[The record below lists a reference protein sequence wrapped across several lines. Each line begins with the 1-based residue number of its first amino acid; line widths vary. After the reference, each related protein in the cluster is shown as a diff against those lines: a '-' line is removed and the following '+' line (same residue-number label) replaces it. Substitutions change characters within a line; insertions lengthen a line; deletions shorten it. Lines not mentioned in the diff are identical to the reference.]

1 MRYDDFVLQLDASA
15 RGGFRARVVKSPFGE
30 GAVGFALPAIA
41 GTSPAG
47 GNPASAVSRDLEHAA
62 GGVQIPP
69 ELPPIE
75 IGTEIYRSVF
85 QGQVRS
91 LLDKSRG
98 HLEIAAD
105 RGLRLKIKLDPGD
118 PDTAPLADLPWE
130 LLCDGDTED
139 FFALSRQTSLVRYLD
154 VPRASQPIAF
164 TPPLRILA
172 VSASPRS
179 LPPLDLVEETRR
191 LEALHQQ
198 AGSGIEV
205 RHVANASAGAV
216 REALAGDA
224 WNVLHFMGHGTFDRT
239 SGEGMLAFE
248 GADGRLDL
256 VSGRAFAT
264 KLRDLRSLGV
274 VVLNACNTARAGH
287 QAGGSPF
294 RGVATALVLGGVP
307 AVVAM
312 QRPIS
317 DRAAIGFSTSFYRHL
332 ARGDSI
338 DEALTEGRQAIHSA
352 APDGC
357 EWATPVLF
365 LRIPEGNV
373 FVARSAPDA
382 PPAPAEPHSPPLA
395 ASTALPEPAA
405 PVLAQAAGIP
415 PVRRSMVLKTA
426 AGVAG
431 AGLIV
436 VGIYFV
442 RPRAAAL
449 PEIPHQATLD
459 RGHAAGPPRREPG
472 AEPPAVVVPPAERS
486 SSRSTTI
493 GGESPSRVGAKLSPA
508 HPSNAPSAT
517 SKIGTGSPDPSH
529 GGSSAPLGAGSLA
542 TPQAG
547 AGSSAGLPPSDHS
560 TAAPAKA
567 EPAPPAAVAAPADLS
582 NLSAQAVSI
591 VRRDGGG
598 LRVMVSFRNGG
609 GTPLS
614 VILDKRSAEL
624 SDDQGQRYVV
634 LRSSLP
640 ASGANLRLDLAAGG
654 SATAQFDFPAFKLG
668 SKKFY
673 LALATD
679 DDRAINLAGSALALE
694 GPP

>member
-30 GAVGFALPAIA
+30 GAVAFALPAVA

-47 GNPASAVSRDLEHAA
+47 GNPASAVSRDIEHAA
-62 GGVQIPP
+62 GSVRTAP
-69 ELPPIE
+69 EAPPIE
-75 IGTEIYRSVF
+75 IGTEIYRAVF

-98 HLEIAAD
+98 HLEMTAD

-118 PDTAPLADLPWE
+118 PDTAALADLPWE
-130 LLCDGDTED
+130 LLCDADTED
-139 FFALSRQTSLVRYLD
+139 FFALSRRTSLVRYLD

-287 QAGGSPF
+287 QLGGSPF

-352 APDGC
+352 EPEGC

-373 FVARSAPDA
+373 FVARPAPDA
-382 PPAPAEPHSPPLA
+382 PSATAEHHAPPQA
-395 ASTALPEPAA
+395 ASQTVPVPAA
-405 PVLAQAAGIP
+405 PVLAPAAGVP
-415 PVRRSMVLKTA
+415 PASRSMVLKTA

-431 AGLIV
+431 AGLMV

-442 RPRAAAL
+442 MPRAAAP
-449 PEIPHQATLD
+449 PEVPHQAALD
-459 RGHAAGPPRREPG
+459 TSHAAGPPRREPG
-472 AEPPAVVVPPAERS
+472 AEPHAVGVPPADRS
-486 SSRSTTI
+486 SSRSTTT
-493 GGESPSRVGAKLSPA
+493 GGKSPPRVGAKLDLA
-508 HPSNAPSAT
+508 HPGQVSSAT
-517 SKIGTGSPDPSH
+517 SQIGTGSPDRSH
-529 GGSSAPLGAGSLA
+529 GGISVPHGAGSPT
-542 TPQAG
+542 TPPAG
-547 AGSSAGLPPSDHS
+547 AGPSAGSPQPVPPPAAAKADS
-560 TAAPAKA
+560 AAP
-567 EPAPPAAVAAPADLS
+567 PAVAAPADLS
-582 NLSAQAVSI
+582 NLSAQAVAI
-591 VRRDGGG
+591 ARRDGGG
-598 LRVMVSFRNGG
+598 LRVTVSFRNGG
-609 GTPLS
+609 GTALS
-614 VILDKRSAEL
+614 VILDQRSAEL
-624 SDDQGQRYVV
+624 SDNQGQRYML

-640 ASGANLRLDLAAGG
+640 VSGTNPRLDLAAGG
-654 SATAQFDFPAFKLG
+654 SATVQLDFPAFKLG

-679 DDRAINLAGSALALE
+679 DDRAVNVAGSALTLE
-694 GPP
+694 DPP

>member
-30 GAVGFALPAIA
+30 AAVAFSLPAVA
-41 GTSPAG
+41 GASPAG
-47 GNPASAVSRDLEHAA
+47 GPAGAASRDIEHAA
-62 GGVQIPP
+62 GSVRTAAAV
-69 ELPPIE
+69 PPIE
-75 IGTEIYRSVF
+75 IGTAIYRSVF

-98 HLEIAAD
+98 QLEMATD

-118 PDTAPLADLPWE
+118 PDTAELADLPWE

-154 VPRASQPIAF
+154 VPRSSQPIAF

-172 VSASPRS
+172 VSASPHT
-179 LPPLDLVEETRR
+179 LPPLDLAEETRR
-191 LEALHQQ
+191 LEALHRQ
-198 AGSGIEV
+198 AGSGVEV
-205 RHVANASAGAV
+205 RHIANASAGAV
-216 REALAGDA
+216 REALAGDS
-224 WNVLHFMGHGTFDRT
+224 WNVLHFMGHGTFDRA

-256 VSGRAFAT
+256 VSARAFAT

-274 VVLNACNTARAGH
+274 VVLNACNTARTGH
-287 QAGGSPF
+287 QEGGRPF

-332 ARGDSI
+332 ACGDSI

-352 APDGC
+352 EPEGC

-365 LRIPEGNV
+365 LRIPEGDV
-373 FVARSAPDA
+373 FVARPAPDGQSSSAEHHA
-382 PPAPAEPHSPPLA
+382 PPQVTSQAVPGPSAIVLAHAAGVPA
-395 ASTALPEPAA
+395 AS
-405 PVLAQAAGIP
+405 
-415 PVRRSMVLKTA
+415 RRMVLKTA

-442 RPRAAAL
+442 GPRAAA
-449 PEIPHQATLD
+449 PPAMPHQAALD
-459 RGHAAGPPRREPG
+459 ASHAAGPPRREPG
-472 AEPPAVVVPPAERS
+472 TDPHAVAVSPGGQGSLGNAATDAN
-486 SSRSTTI
+486 SR
-493 GGESPSRVGAKLSPA
+493 PHVGTKLDLA
-508 HPSNAPSAT
+508 HPGQVSSAT
-517 SKIGTGSPDPSH
+517 SQVGTGSPDPSH
-529 GGSSAPLGAGSLA
+529 VGISVPHRAGSPT
-542 TPQAG
+542 TPPAG
-547 AGSSAGLPPSDHS
+547 AGPSAGLPQP
-560 TAAPAKA
+560 APPPAPAKA
-567 EPAPPAAVAAPADLS
+567 DSAPPPAGAAPADLS
-582 NLSAQAVSI
+582 NLSAQAVAI
-591 VRRDGGG
+591 ARRDGGG
-598 LRVMVSFRNGG
+598 LRVTVSFRNGG
-609 GTPLS
+609 GTALS
-614 VILDKRSAEL
+614 VILDQRSAEL
-624 SDDQGQRYVV
+624 SDNQGQRYML

-640 ASGANLRLDLAAGG
+640 VSGTNPRLDLAAGG
-654 SATAQFDFPAFKLG
+654 SATVQLDFPAFKLG

-679 DDRAINLAGSALALE
+679 DDRAVNVAGSALTLE
-694 GPP
+694 DPP

>member
-30 GAVGFALPAIA
+30 GAVAFALPAVA

-62 GGVQIPP
+62 GGVQTAP

-75 IGTEIYRSVF
+75 IGTEIYRTVF

-98 HLEIAAD
+98 HLEMAAD

-216 REALAGDA
+216 REALAGDT

-287 QAGGSPF
+287 QVGGSPF

-373 FVARSAPDA
+373 FVARPAPDAQPAPAEHHAPPQAASQAA
-382 PPAPAEPHSPPLA
+382 PPAPMVVQATGVLP
-395 ASTALPEPAA
+395 AS
-405 PVLAQAAGIP
+405 
-415 PVRRSMVLKTA
+415 RSMMLKTA

-436 VGIYFV
+436 VGVYFV
-442 RPRAAAL
+442 RPRAAAP
-449 PEIPHQATLD
+449 PEVPHQAAVDTS
-459 RGHAAGPPRREPG
+459 HAAGTPRREPG
-472 AEPPAVVVPPAERS
+472 ADPHAVAVSPGAQGS
-486 SSRSTTI
+486 LGNAATDANSR
-493 GGESPSRVGAKLSPA
+493 PHVGTKLDLA
-508 HPSNAPSAT
+508 HPGQVSSAT
-517 SKIGTGSPDPSH
+517 SQAGTGTGSPDPSH
-529 GGSSAPLGAGSLA
+529 GGTSVPHGAGSPT
-542 TPQAG
+542 TPPAG
-547 AGSSAGLPPSDHS
+547 AGPSAGLPQPVPPP
-560 TAAPAKA
+560 APAKA
-567 EPAPPAAVAAPADLS
+567 DSAPPPAVAAPADLS
-582 NLSAQAVSI
+582 NLSAQAVAI
-591 VRRDGGG
+591 ARRDGGG
-598 LRVMVSFRNGG
+598 LRVTVSFRNGG
-609 GTPLS
+609 GAPLS

-624 SDDQGQRYVV
+624 SDNQGQRYEA

-640 ASGANLRLDLAAGG
+640 ASGANLRLELAAGS
-654 SATAQFDFPAFKLG
+654 SATVQFDFPAFKLG

-679 DDRAINLAGSALALE
+679 DDRAVNVAGSALTLE
-694 GPP
+694 DPP

>member
-1 MRYDDFVLQLDASA
+1 MHYDDFVLQLDASA

-30 GAVGFALPAIA
+30 GAVAFTLPAVA
-41 GTSPAG
+41 GISPG
-47 GNPASAVSRDLEHAA
+47 GGDPASAVSRDVEHAA
-62 GGVQIPP
+62 GSAQTAA

-75 IGTEIYRSVF
+75 IGTEIYRAVF

-98 HLEIAAD
+98 HLEMSAD

-118 PDTAPLADLPWE
+118 PDTAALADLPWE

-154 VPRASQPIAF
+154 VPRSSQPIAF

-179 LPPLDLVEETRR
+179 LPPLDLAEETRR
-191 LEALHQQ
+191 LEALHRQ

-205 RHVANASAGAV
+205 RHIVNASAGAV
-216 REALAGDA
+216 REALAGDE

-248 GADGRLDL
+248 GAEGRLDL

-264 KLRDLRSLGV
+264 KLRDLRSMGV
-274 VVLNACNTARAGH
+274 VVLNACNTARAGR
-287 QAGGSPF
+287 QEGGSPF

-352 APDGC
+352 EPEGC

-365 LRIPEGNV
+365 LRILEGNV
-373 FVARSAPDA
+373 FVAKPPDA
-382 PPAPAEPHSPPLA
+382 PPAPARDHAPAPT
-395 ASTALPEPAA
+395 ASQAVPPAA
-405 PVLAQAAGIP
+405 AAAQATSVPAPGG
-415 PVRRSMVLKTA
+415 RSAMLKTA

-431 AGLIV
+431 AGLIA
-436 VGIYFV
+436 VGVYFV
-442 RPRAAAL
+442 RPRAAAP
-449 PEIPHQATLD
+449 PELAHRQALGTS
-459 RGHAAGPPRREPG
+459 HAAGPPPRPDPG
-472 AEPPAVVVPPAERS
+472 AEPHAMVLPRGGQGS
-486 SSRSTTI
+486 SGKTTA
-493 GGESPSRVGAKLSPA
+493 GTGSPSRVGSELGPA
-508 HPSNAPSAT
+508 HPGQASAGA
-517 SKIGTGSPDPSH
+517 SRIGTGSPSRSQVGTETPL
-529 GGSSAPLGAGSLA
+529 GTGSST

-547 AGSSAGLPPSDHS
+547 AGSSSAPPPTGLAP
-560 TAAPAKA
+560 TPAKV
-567 EPAPPAAVAAPADLS
+567 EPAPPPPAVAPPADLS
-582 NLSAQAVSI
+582 NLSAQTVSI
-591 VRRDGGG
+591 ARRDGGG
-598 LRVMVSFRNGG
+598 LRVTVSFRNGG

-624 SDDQGQRYVV
+624 SDNQGQRYMV

-640 ASGANLRLDLAAGG
+640 VSGVNPRLDLPAGG
-654 SATAQFDFPAFKLG
+654 TATVQFDFPAFKLG

-679 DDRAINLAGSALALE
+679 DDRAISIAGSALTLE
-694 GPP
+694 NPP